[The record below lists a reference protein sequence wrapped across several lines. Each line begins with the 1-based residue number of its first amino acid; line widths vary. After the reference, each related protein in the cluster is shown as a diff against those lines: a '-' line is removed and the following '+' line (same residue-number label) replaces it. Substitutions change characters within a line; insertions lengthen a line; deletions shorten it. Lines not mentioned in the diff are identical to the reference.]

1 MQKRFKSLEEQEE
14 LLVSR
19 GVATDDDT
27 RAILSREG
35 YYAVVVGYK
44 APFLTNPNHAHGEID
59 RYREGTTFQH
69 IYAAFIFDRMLR
81 MTMLSYSMA
90 AESTLKVLCAYA
102 FEKHHRKGTQAYL
115 EKTSYARDQREKGT
129 VRRLINTF
137 NQVIR
142 QESPYDERTY
152 LYDYMEELTKVPF
165 WVITKAVD
173 FGTVLEFC
181 RCVTKDVQGD
191 VVDAF
196 EHLYE
201 QSWGKERRMTFDGEG
216 GLDARFMRIKDM
228 RNLCAHDER
237 LYCARFGREQEADL
251 WQVCRDLRLVIDR
264 DMHERMMG
272 DVQRL
277 LERLQQEV
285 PPEAAD
291 YIMLQMGWTD

>member
-44 APFLTNPNHAHGEID
+44 APSSPTPTTRTARSTAIARAPRSSTSMRPSSLTV
-59 RYREGTTFQH
+59 
-69 IYAAFIFDRMLR
+69 MLR

-201 QSWGKERRMTFDGEG
+201 QSWGKGAG
-216 GLDARFMRIKDM
+216 
-228 RNLCAHDER
+228 
-237 LYCARFGREQEADL
+237 
-251 WQVCRDLRLVIDR
+251 
-264 DMHERMMG
+264 
-272 DVQRL
+272 
-277 LERLQQEV
+277 
-285 PPEAAD
+285 
-291 YIMLQMGWTD
+291 